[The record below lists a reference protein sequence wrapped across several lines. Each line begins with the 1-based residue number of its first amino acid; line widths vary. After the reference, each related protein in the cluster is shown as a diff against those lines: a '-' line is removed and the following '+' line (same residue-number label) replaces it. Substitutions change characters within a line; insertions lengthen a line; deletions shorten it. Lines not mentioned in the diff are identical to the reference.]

1 MKKFI
6 IVLLVVLLLVL
17 SLTLCGCEEET
28 IEESSWSR
36 FLSENLDK
44 LITLIT
50 VLSGVFGG
58 VVLSVFK
65 IVKGI
70 KEVRAGIADVEECK
84 SSFIKANEDIDSQ
97 QERYIDTLKKLSEVI
112 TAVQSA
118 SDRIN
123 QLMDTFDDS
132 KKKELKALQLALTNN
147 GELIK
152 KGIAS
157 EIGLLLENENEKG
170 TL

>member
-1 MKKFI
+1 MKRFI
-6 IVLLVVLLLVL
+6 IVLLVVLVLAL

-28 IEESSWSR
+28 TEESSWSR
-36 FLSENLDK
+36 FLSGNLDK

-50 VLSGVFGG
+50 VLSGVLGG
-58 VVLSVFK
+58 VFLSVFK
-65 IVKGI
+65 IVKGV
-70 KEVRAGIADVEECK
+70 KEVRIGLTDVEECK
-84 SSFIKANEDIDSQ
+84 NTLLKANEETDSQ
-97 QERYIDTLKKLSEVI
+97 KERYVNTLEKLSEVI
-112 TAVQSA
+112 TVIECA

-123 QLMDTFDDS
+123 QLMDTFDES
-132 KKKELKALQLALTNN
+132 KKRELKALQLALTNN